1 MTKKTTQK
9 VIATNRKA
17 SFDYEIST
25 TYEAGLELTGTE
37 VKSLRQGKASLSG
50 GFVEI
55 RNGEAWL
62 LQIQINEY
70 EFGNRQNHD
79 PYRHRKLLL
88 ARTEI
93 DKIEKSIERN
103 GFTVVPIKLYFQGAW
118 AKVEIAI
125 AKGKKN
131 YDKRQSEKEKSE
143 RRELREQ
150 QY

>member
-1 MTKKTTQK
+1 MTKKSTQK
-9 VIATNRKA
+9 IIASNKKA

-25 TYEAGLELTGTE
+25 TYEAGIELTGTE
-37 VKSLRQGKASLSG
+37 VKSLRQGKASLIG

-62 LQIQINEY
+62 LQVQINPY
-70 EFGNRQNHD
+70 EFGNRQNHE
-79 PYRHRKLLL
+79 PYRQRKLLL
-88 ARTEI
+88 ARHEI
-93 DKIEKSIERN
+93 DKIEKGIERN
-103 GFTVVPIKLYFQGAW
+103 GFTVVPTKLYFQGAW

-143 RRELREQ
+143 RRELREK
-150 QY
+150 Y